1 MGIDEKIGQAIQA
14 LESGV
19 LLSEETKYTI
29 VDTLKQSKQEATKVR
44 AWIQSVELLADIG
57 IWEIDYQRDEH
68 FWSDQMFHILGYNPV
83 VQESS
88 CEAYLSRIHPE
99 DRQRV
104 EQKYTDSMEHHSS
117 FEATYRTLLP
127 NGQIKYVEAHAHH
140 FYNNAGTALSTIG
153 TIQDITDRIRDKQ
166 QIEQSLEE
174 NRTLLREIHHR
185 VKNNLAVVA
194 GLLQLQWLQEDDP
207 EVISTLKEGA
217 NRMRAVAG
225 IHKQLYEAG
234 DFTDVALCKNIT
246 KLATDVITTM
256 ESDKEIKLV
265 PHCDTVHLNMTQTLP
280 CTLIANEV
288 VTNSIKHAFEG
299 REDGTITIDLTSSDD
314 LVGLEISDDG
324 VGLPNDFNSREGSLG
339 MNLIETLT
347 SQLDADYNFSSSE
360 KGTTFSMQFQKE
372 SIEG

>member
-1 MGIDEKIGQAIQA
+1 MGSDEKIGQAIQA

-19 LLSEETKYTI
+19 PLSDETKHSI
-29 VDTLKQSKQEATKVR
+29 ANTLKQFKKEATKIKT
-44 AWIQSVELLADIG
+44 WIQSAEVLADIG
-57 IWEIDYQRDEH
+57 IWEIDHQRNDC
-68 FWSDQMFHILGYNPV
+68 FWSDQIYHILGYNPA

-88 CEAYLSRIHPE
+88 SKAYLRRIHPE

-104 EQKYTDSMEHHSS
+104 EQEYADSIEHHAS
-117 FEATYRTLLP
+117 FEATYRILLP
-127 NGQIKYVEAHAHH
+127 SDQIKYVEAHAHH
-140 FYNNAGTALSTIG
+140 FYNDAGNPLSTIG
-153 TIQDITDRIRDKQ
+153 TTQDITDQIRDKQ

-234 DFTDVALCKNIT
+234 DFTDVALCENIT
-246 KLATDVITTM
+246 KLATDVINTM
-256 ESDKEIKLV
+256 ESKKEINLIN
-265 PHCDTVHLNMTQTLP
+265 HCDTVYLNMNQTLP
-280 CTLIANEV
+280 CTLITNEV

-299 REDGTITIDLTSSDD
+299 REEGTIAIDLTISDD
-314 LVGLEISDDG
+314 LVRLEISDDG
-324 VGLPNDFNSREGSLG
+324 IGLPDDFNSGSGSLG
-339 MNLIETLT
+339 INLIETLT
-347 SQLDADYNFSSSE
+347 NQLDAVYTLSSSE

-372 SIEG
+372 DAKD